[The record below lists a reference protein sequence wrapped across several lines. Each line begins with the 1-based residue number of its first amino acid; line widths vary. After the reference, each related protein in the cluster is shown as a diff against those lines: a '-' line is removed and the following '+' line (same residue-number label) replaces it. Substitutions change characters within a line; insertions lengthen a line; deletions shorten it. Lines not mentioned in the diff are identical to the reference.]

1 MVSFLQMIPYAEVQD
16 DKDIKAELL
25 SMKQELQKRMII
37 KQ

>member
-1 MVSFLQMIPYAEVQD
+1 MVFFLQMIPYAEVQD

-37 KQ
+37 K